1 VAAANPS
8 RPDRRSIYLDHH
20 ATTPLDER
28 VLEAMMPYLRE
39 EFGNAASHTHAYGW
53 RAEAAVDA
61 ARERLAELIGAAEP
75 GEIVFTSGAT
85 ESNNLAILGLAE
97 TQSSRRHLVT
107 IQTEHPSVLDPCR
120 ALAARGFELTELEV
134 DGEGMVAPDLLES
147 VLRDDTFLVSVMMAN
162 NEIGVIQP
170 VAEIAALCRDR
181 GIAFHTDAAQA
192 AGKLELDVDRDGLDL
207 VALSAHKLYGPKGVG
222 LLRVRRGG
230 ARRPR
235 LAPRQL
241 GGGHEGGLRSGT
253 LPVALIVGFARA
265 LELCLADRTREAE
278 RLASLRDALLAD
290 LREALPGRVVLN
302 GDAERRLPG
311 NLNVSFEGVDGDRL
325 LSDLRGIAV
334 SSGSACS
341 SASPE
346 PSHVLLA
353 LGRGPALARASLRF
367 GLGRANGPQEIE
379 LAAQVVIDCVRA
391 QDSGMVTRGG

>member
-1 VAAANPS
+1 VAAASPS
-8 RPDRRSIYLDHH
+8 LPDHRSIYLDHH

-107 IQTEHPSVLDPCR
+107 VRSEHPSVLDPCR
-120 ALAARGFELTELEV
+120 ALARRGFECTELEV

-147 VLRDDTFLVSVMMAN
+147 ALRDDTFLVSVMMAN

-181 GIAFHTDAAQA
+181 GVAFHTDAAQA
-192 AGKLELDVDRDGLDL
+192 AGKLELDVERDGLDL
-207 VALSAHKLYGPKGVG
+207 VS
-222 LLRVRRGG
+222 
-230 ARRPR
+230 RPR

-278 RLASLRDALLAD
+278 RLVSLREGLLVG
-290 LREALPGRVVLN
+290 LREALPGRVILN

-341 SASPE
+341 SARPE

-353 LGRGPALARASLRF
+353 LGRSPALARASLRF
-367 GLGRANGPQEIE
+367 GLGRSNGPREIE
-379 LAAQVVIDCVRA
+379 IAAQVVIDCVRA
-391 QDSGMVTRGG
+391 QDSEMKARGG